1 MKPCIVL
8 ALILTLMASGPARV
22 QAADDGDLISL
33 VRTPDSMGFLQP
45 IPVSMSGFGG
55 EADSVLRNDLT
66 FMGFKFVAPGEAVFL
81 ITGSTGGRLEG
92 RVIHQGTKRQMLG
105 RAYSNG
111 TLRQQVHAF
120 ADEVAKTL
128 TGLPG
133 IAQTKIVYKIEAGI
147 GKSEVY
153 IADYDG
159 FSPVAAT
166 RDGSIVSNPGW
177 AGRGS
182 GTIVYGSYRLGNPYI
197 FSQELSTGT
206 RRTVSRQAGDNYS
219 PCVSPDGR
227 RIAMILNKGG
237 NPDLYTMNMDG
248 SGLKQLTKTREAE
261 SSPCWSPDSRTVCFV
276 SREGGPAGLYTI
288 SAEGGARR
296 RLPTGAS
303 TCTEPDWSPDG
314 KWIAFT
320 RQSGGGFEICM
331 IPAQGGPPV
340 YPLVPGED
348 PSWAPNSRALI
359 FSVGPD
365 HGKRLSLLDVPT
377 KQVKTLARVLESN
390 SQPSW
395 AK

>member
-1 MKPCIVL
+1 MKQRLV
-8 ALILTLMASGPARV
+8 LTLFVFVMLSAGLEVRG
-22 QAADDGDLISL
+22 AADDDIISL
-33 VRTPDSMGFLQP
+33 LRTPDSMGFLKP
-45 IPVSMSGFGG
+45 IPVALSGFAG

-66 FMGFKFVAPGEAVFL
+66 FMGFTFVGPSEAKFL
-81 ITGSTGGRLEG
+81 ITGTTGSRLEG

-133 IAQTKIVYKIEAGI
+133 IAQTKVVYKIESGI
-147 GKSEVY
+147 GRSEVY

-159 FSPVAAT
+159 FGPVAAT
-166 RDGSIVSNPGW
+166 RDGSIVSSPCW

-182 GTIVYGSYRLGNPYI
+182 GAIVYGSYRLGNPYI
-197 FSQELSTGT
+197 FSQELATGV
-206 RRTVSRQAGDNYS
+206 RRTVARHPGDNYS
-219 PCVSPDGR
+219 PAVSPDGR

-237 NPDLYTMNMDG
+237 NPDLYVMNMDG
-248 SGLKQLTKTREAE
+248 SGLLQLTKTREAE
-261 SSPCWSPDSRTVCFV
+261 SSPCWSPDSQTVCYV
-276 SREGGPAGLYTI
+276 SREGGPAGIYTI
-288 SAEGGARR
+288 SAGGGRIR

-320 RQSGGGFEICM
+320 RQSGGFEICI
-331 IPAQGGPPV
+331 IPAQGSGV
-340 YPLVPGED
+340 YGLVPGED
-348 PSWAPNSRALI
+348 PSWAGNSRALI
-359 FSVGPD
+359 YCAGPD
-365 HGKRLSLLDVPT
+365 HSKRLSLLDVPT
-377 KQVKTLARVLESN
+377 KQTKTLARVLESN

>member
-1 MKPCIVL
+1 MKPCFKPIV
-8 ALILTLMASGPARV
+8 ALVAGLVGAFHVTADLR
-22 QAADDGDLISL
+22 AADDSISII
-33 VRTPDSMGFLQP
+33 RTFDSMGFLQQV
-45 IPVSMSGFGG
+45 PVSLSGFGG
-55 EADSVLRNDLT
+55 EADAVLRNDLT
-66 FMGFKFVAPGEAVFL
+66 FMGFKFVGPTEARFL
-81 ITGSTGGRLEG
+81 ITGTTGGRLEG
-92 RVIHQGTKRQMLG
+92 RVIDQGTKRQVLG

-111 TLRQQVHAF
+111 TMRQQVHAF
-120 ADEVAKTL
+120 ADEVAKLL
-128 TGLPG
+128 TQLPG
-133 IAQTKIVYKIEAGI
+133 IAQTKVVYKVESGI

-159 FSPVAAT
+159 FGPVGAT
-166 RDGSIVSNPGW
+166 RDGSIVLNPCW

-206 RRTVSRQAGDNYS
+206 RRTVSRQPGDNYS
-219 PCVSPDGR
+219 PAVSPDGR

-237 NPDLYTMNMDG
+237 NPDLYVMNLDG

-261 SSPCWSPDSRTVCFV
+261 SSPCWSPDSQTVCFS
-276 SREGGPAGLYTI
+276 SREGGPAGIYTI
-288 SAEGGARR
+288 SADGGTRR

-320 RQSGGGFEICM
+320 RQSGGFEICI
-331 IPAQGGPPV
+331 IPAQGGPV
-340 YPLVPGED
+340 YGLVPGED